1 MPDYAKPITNYTPPK
16 SDAPE
21 TIAWL
26 ANWLNNRRSQLYNNL
41 GGFFDNRKA
50 SVLHNTGLDENY
62 PIRFTYNI

>member
-41 GGFFDNRKA
+41 GGFLIIERLPFFIIQ
-50 SVLHNTGLDENY
+50 S
-62 PIRFTYNI
+62 